1 MTMAKLYCRHLVM
14 LAVKGA
20 PSKNQ
25 KPNVLKP
32 PAGGIVYYHY
42 LFALMISLSVV
53 LGSAEQSVAQQSNAS
68 VSLVITNVTVID
80 VEKGARS
87 PNQTIVV
94 SGNRITSVGPAAN
107 VNIST
112 GSRVIDGR
120 GKFVIPGLWDMH
132 VHALHNE
139 VPRTL
144 PFLVANGVTGI
155 RDMGSTF
162 DQVAEARKAIV
173 DGTLV
178 APRVIASGPAL
189 DGIPVRE
196 GLHGIILEIKTPE
209 EGRRVVDQL
218 AAARADLV
226 KIHTGLSRETY
237 HAIVEESKRWLLP
250 FAGHLPPDVDIVE
263 ASDAGQQSVE
273 HIAGLAAACAAD
285 PAALRRPDSNTP
297 PQSEPIEIN
306 LAKCQETARHL
317 ARNGTWLVPTI
328 GGPGLGNPRTRQFNL
343 KITEIAVQAGVRVLP
358 GTDWPGF
365 NFQSVNR
372 STHDELAGF
381 VEAGLSPAEALRTAT
396 LNTAIFLNMSEQ
408 VGTIT
413 PGKLADLLLL
423 DGDPLVDIKNTKRIA
438 AVVANGRLIDSELR
452 KKLLDAE
459 AARQAN
465 SKP

>member
-1 MTMAKLYCRHLVM
+1 
-14 LAVKGA
+14 
-20 PSKNQ
+20 
-25 KPNVLKP
+25 
-32 PAGGIVYYHY
+32 
-42 LFALMISLSVV
+42 LMISSAV
-53 LGSAEQSVAQQSNAS
+53 LGPAGQSVAQQSNPTL
-68 VSLVITNVTVID
+68 SLAITNVTIID
-80 VEKGARS
+80 VERGERS

-94 SGNRITSVGPAAN
+94 SGNRITSIGPAAN

-120 GKFVIPGLWDMH
+120 GKFVIPGMWDMH
-132 VHALHNE
+132 LHALHNE
-139 VPRTL
+139 VTRTL
-144 PFLVANGVTGI
+144 PFLVANGLTGV

-173 DGTLV
+173 DGTLI

-196 GLHGIILEIKTPE
+196 GFQGIILEIKTPE
-209 EGRRVVDQL
+209 EGRRIVDRL

-237 HAIVEESKRWLLP
+237 YAIVEESKRWLLP

-263 ASDAGQQSVE
+263 ASNAGQQSVE
-273 HIAGLAAACAAD
+273 HLAGLAAACAAD
-285 PAALRRPDSNTP
+285 PAALRPPAPNTP
-297 PQSEPIEIN
+297 PNSEPIEIH
-306 LAKCQETARHL
+306 LAKCQETVRHL
-317 ARNGTWLVPTI
+317 VRNGTWLVPTI
-328 GGPGLGNPRTRQFNL
+328 GGPGQGIPRTRQFNL
-343 KITEIAVQAGVRVLP
+343 KITSIAAQAGVRFLP
-358 GTDWPGF
+358 GTDWPGG
-365 NFQSVNR
+365 NFQGVNR
-372 STHDELAGF
+372 SAHDELAGF

-396 LNTAIFLNMSEQ
+396 LNPAIFLNMTGQ
-408 VGTIT
+408 LGTVT

-423 DGDPLVDIKNTKRIA
+423 EGDPLVDIKNTKRIA
-438 AVVANGRLIDSELR
+438 AIVANGRLIDAELR